1 MPPFVTPARSAV
13 IQTLAFILLLAAVLF
28 GAAGEIDIAAFWGYV
43 AVVAA
48 VSGLGLLL
56 IDRDLAQ
63 ERMRPGGRRP
73 GARFLFIM
81 LLLLAHWIVAG
92 LDRGRL
98 HWSDAVP
105 PALQLAGLVLFA
117 LAWSMIVW
125 AMHVN
130 RFFSSVARIQR
141 ERGHHVI
148 DSGPYRWVRHPGYAA
163 AILLALA
170 SGVALGSWLAA
181 AVGALGV
188 PLILWRTVIEDR
200 LLRAELPGYRD
211 YAERVPRRL
220 MPGLW

>member
-1 MPPFVTPARSAV
+1 VPPFVTPTRSAT
-13 IQTLAFILLLAAVLF
+13 IQTSAFILLLAAVLF

-43 AVVAA
+43 AVVAVA
-48 VSGLGLLL
+48 SGVGLLL

-81 LLLLAHWIVAG
+81 LLLLAHWAAAG

-117 LAWSMIVW
+117 IAWSAIVW

-141 ERGHHVI
+141 ERGHRLI
-148 DSGPYRWVRHPGYAA
+148 DGGPYRWLRHPGYSA
-163 AILLALA
+163 AIVAALA

-181 AVGALGV
+181 AVGTLGV
-188 PLILWRTVIEDR
+188 PLLLWRTIIEDR
-200 LLRAELPGYRD
+200 LLRAELPGYRE
-211 YAERVPRRL
+211 YAKRVPSRL

>member
-1 MPPFVTPARSAV
+1 MPPLVTPSWSAV
-13 IQTLAFILLLAAVLF
+13 TQSLAFILLLAAVLF
-28 GAAGEIDIAAFWGYV
+28 GAAGTIDIAVFWGYI
-43 AVVAA
+43 AVMA
-48 VSGLGLLL
+48 VLSGVGLLL

-63 ERMRPGGRRP
+63 ERMRPGGRAP
-73 GARFLFIM
+73 GTRFLFII
-81 LLLLAHWIVAG
+81 LLLLAHWVVAG

-105 PALQLAGLVLFA
+105 LVLQWAGLVVVA
-117 LAWSMIVW
+117 LSFSMIVW

-148 DSGPYRWVRHPGYAA
+148 EGGPYRWVRHPGYAA
-163 AILLALA
+163 TIVAALA
-170 SGVALGSWLAA
+170 SGIALGSWLAT

-200 LLRAELPGYRD
+200 LLRAELSGYQD
-211 YAERVPRRL
+211 YARRVPQRL
-220 MPGLW
+220 MPGVW